1 MRLRS
6 YLLFAAGLILGP
18 GAMLRA
24 QDPPPLVLGDFE
36 TQGSV
41 TAGYRF
47 TTIKGRREKFLELF
61 GLREGLRLMDFN
73 ILGRAKAG
81 STPFADSYSLNVS
94 GLGGDPFS
102 GGQLTVRKNRLYDL
116 RINYRQSYFYWD
128 RNDDVLLALPQPPPS
143 PPIQRGLTTNH
154 DWATVRRFGSASLLL
169 HATNNL
175 RFNFEF
181 NRSSRDGTTYT
192 TRVLEYFEP
201 PSLWGSFLRDNPYR
215 VEGPLNEAANRIAA
229 GASYS
234 WRDWNFHYRLGYQTS
249 EQNVVWNNV
258 TSPQRSINVD
268 RAPTANELLTNAS
281 WSEFRRLKSPASEF
295 SYSGKV
301 NTRLNL
307 RGGYIFYRYR
317 GPASMDASFAG
328 TARSNSG
335 ATTFASYTVS
345 QNSRSQVSEPNHVVD
360 QGFSL
365 RVYDWWNV
373 HADYRYSRFAVDSRM
388 LFHSLRNGTTAAD
401 GEVVE
406 AWRTGTHQVDLNMEF
421 TPLRSL
427 VFRPGIRYLKRDIEA
442 SRDGVI
448 DPVRSQ
454 DFNTVWPTVSV
465 FYQQSRLFSV
475 RGDFQSMTNS
485 ASYTRISPHTD
496 ISGRLV
502 LRFRPTERLS
512 IENNLVLRTRNLRDT
527 SFNNTI
533 RSNAL
538 TVSYALDRRFS
549 VYGGFTY
556 DSYLAKAA
564 ITFLRGT
571 PPLTATWRDQTI
583 SRVWQGG
590 LASQPWRGVGFNV
603 SGNFVRTTGAGEI
616 SGEPPTFGPMTWP
629 LITATAYYDFPQA
642 GRLSIDLQRTYY
654 LEELVHGNDF
664 QANLLTL
671 RWTKDF

>member
-1 MRLRS
+1 MPTT
-6 YLLFAAGLILGP
+6 AIH
-18 GAMLRA
+18 
-24 QDPPPLVLGDFE
+24 
-36 TQGSV
+36 GS
-41 TAGYRF
+41 R
-47 TTIKGRREKFLELF
+47 
-61 GLREGLRLMDFN
+61 
-73 ILGRAKAG
+73 
-81 STPFADSYSLNVS
+81 
-94 GLGGDPFS
+94 
-102 GGQLTVRKNRLYDL
+102 
-116 RINYRQSYFYWD
+116 W
-128 RNDDVLLALPQPPPS
+128 
-143 PPIQRGLTTNH
+143 
-154 DWATVRRFGSASLLL
+154 
-169 HATNNL
+169 
-175 RFNFEF
+175 
-181 NRSSRDGTTYT
+181 
-192 TRVLEYFEP
+192 
-201 PSLWGSFLRDNPYR
+201 
-215 VEGPLNEAANRIAA
+215 
-229 GASYS
+229 
-234 WRDWNFHYRLGYQTS
+234 
-249 EQNVVWNNV
+249 
-258 TSPQRSINVD
+258 
-268 RAPTANELLTNAS
+268 
-281 WSEFRRLKSPASEF
+281 
-295 SYSGKV
+295 
-301 NTRLNL
+301 
-307 RGGYIFYRYR
+307 
-317 GPASMDASFAG
+317 
-328 TARSNSG
+328 
-335 ATTFASYTVS
+335 
-345 QNSRSQVSEPNHVVD
+345 
-360 QGFSL
+360 
-365 RVYDWWNV
+365 
-373 HADYRYSRFAVDSRM
+373 
-388 LFHSLRNGTTAAD
+388 TAAD

-406 AWRTGTHQVDLNMEF
+406 VWRTGTHQVDLNMEF

-427 VFRPGIRYLKRDIEA
+427 VFRPGIRYLNRDIEA

-448 DPVRSQ
+448 DRVRSQ
-454 DFNTVWPTVSV
+454 EIKTVWPTVSV

-485 ASYTRISPHTD
+485 TSYTRISPHTD

-538 TVSYALDRRFS
+538 NVSYALDRRFS
-549 VYGGFTY
+549 VYGGFSY

-571 PPLTATWRDQTI
+571 PPLSATWRDQTI

>member
-1 MRLRS
+1 VRLRS
-6 YLLFAAGLILGP
+6 YLLLAAGLILGP

-61 GLREGLRLMDFN
+61 GLKEGLRLMDFN
-73 ILGRAKAG
+73 ILGRAKEG
-81 STPFADSYSLNVS
+81 SSPFADSYSLNVS
-94 GLGGDPFS
+94 GLGGDPFP

-116 RINYRQSYFYWD
+116 RVNYRQSYYYWD
-128 RNDDVLLALPQPPPS
+128 RNDDVLLALPEPPPS

-192 TRVLEYFEP
+192 TRVMEYFEP
-201 PSLWGSFLRDNPYR
+201 PAAWGSFLRDNPYR
-215 VEGPLNEAANRIAA
+215 VEAPLNEAANRIAA

-234 WRDWNFHYRLGYQTS
+234 WRNWNFHYRLGYQTF
-249 EQNVVWNNV
+249 EQSIIWNNV

-268 RAPTANELLTNAS
+268 RAATANEPLTNAS

-295 SYSGKV
+295 SYSSKV

-317 GPASMDASFAG
+317 GPAAMDAAFAG

-365 RVYDWWNV
+365 RVNDWWNV
-373 HADYRYSRFAVDSRM
+373 HGDYRYARFTVDSRM
-388 LFHSLRNGTTAAD
+388 DFHSLRDGATAAD

-406 AWRTGTHQVDLNMEF
+406 AWRTGTQQVDLNMEF

-427 VFRPGIRYLKRDIEA
+427 IFRPGIRYLNRDIEV
-442 SRDGVI
+442 SQDGVV
-448 DPVRSQ
+448 DPVRSREI
-454 DFNTVWPTVSV
+454 NTVWPTVSV
-465 FYQQSRLFSV
+465 FYQPSRLFSV
-475 RGDFQSMTNS
+475 RGDFQSMTNG

-496 ISGRLV
+496 VSGRFV
-502 LRFRPTERLS
+502 FRFHPTEQLS
-512 IENNLVLRTRNLRDT
+512 FENNLVLRNRKLRDT
-527 SFNNTI
+527 AFSNTM
-533 RSNAL
+533 RSNAFI
-538 TVSYALDRRFS
+538 VSYALDRRFS
-549 VYGGFTY
+549 VYGGFSY
-556 DSYLAKAA
+556 DSYLATAA
-564 ITFLRGT
+564 VDFIRGT

-583 SRVWQGG
+583 NRVWQGG
-590 LASQPWRGVGFNV
+590 LASQPWRRVGFNV

-629 LITATAYYDFPQA
+629 LITATAYYDFPKA
-642 GRLSIDLQRTYY
+642 GRLSIDLQRSYY
-654 LEELVHGNDF
+654 IEELVQGNDF